1 MGADL
6 TTYVLVGP
14 NMLDDDPKKKERA
27 ILHASRLIAAV
38 TAWQTLHAEHQ
49 NSDEAQDKIEMP
61 AALIRAL
68 KHFGIDPMRCDID
81 DYDRGVVGVNAETAV
96 NELFV
101 LWHAGMYRDTS
112 VRSYRTRQI
121 LVAGELSWGD
131 EPSGEGYRICKQSE
145 RLGLFRF
152 YGIE

>member
-6 TTYVLVGP
+6 ITYVLVGP
-14 NMLDDDPKKKERA
+14 NKLDDDPKKKERA

-68 KHFGIDPMRCDID
+68 KRFGIDPIRCDID

-96 NELFV
+96 NELFE
-101 LWHAGMYRDTS
+101 LWDDGFRDVS
-112 VRSYRTRQI
+112 IRAYRTRQI
-121 LVAGELSWGD
+121 LVAGEMSRGD
-131 EPSGEGYRICKQSE
+131 EPSGEGYRICKQSA